1 VTEFLLAL
9 HVVFAIFAVG
19 PLVYAATTA
28 GRGDAAA
35 AASSARLLR
44 IYGAASALVVITG
57 MVLMYRPRYPDG
69 IGWYSYSSGPPSGV
83 LYALANNHIGE
94 FGQTWIWLSLA
105 LWAVAIVLIFALVVP
120 TLNRATRTIG
130 AGEPAGA
137 LTGRVAAAG
146 GVIGLIFVAITVLM
160 VYRPGS

>member
-1 VTEFLLAL
+1 VTKFLLAL

-28 GRGDAAA
+28 GRGVRKGDVAAT
-35 AASSARLLR
+35 ASSARLLR
-44 IYGAASALVVITG
+44 IYGAASVLVVG
-57 MVLMYRPRYPDG
+57 VGFGLMSRSTVSGTRRRYVDYLPAPG
-69 IGWYSYSSGPPSGV
+69 Q
-83 LYALANNHIGE
+83 LGE

-105 LWAVAIVLIFALVVP
+105 LWAVAIVLIFALAVP
-120 TLNRATRTIG
+120 ALNRATRTIG
-130 AGEPAGA
+130 SGESAAA

-146 GVIGLIFVAITVLM
+146 GVVALIFVTIVVLM